1 VNDRFAFENPVESLL
16 LDVLLND
23 SFAPDESEMLAITD
37 FQTDSMG
44 GRIEELD
51 GMLHYT
57 VFPEF
62 EGVDTFDYTI
72 SDGNGGESTASV
84 TVEVDRFDVTPPV
97 VVCRDLEVVLDEA
110 GFVLVEPSQI
120 DAGSVDE
127 SGELM
132 LEVLPNRFGL
142 EDVGRHD
149 VILRG
154 VDGAGNISECVAT
167 VSILP
172 CQEVEVSI
180 VHPTD
185 LTSFVV
191 DEFYSF
197 VAADIPIEIQVAGPV
212 QSVKLHGDGK
222 VIAEF
227 QKPFSND
234 RIDWIWEEVLVGDHQ
249 LFLETLRDSGDLIQS
264 LPVRFSV
271 SELGARVAV
280 VLPNLPDL
288 ISKGALQQFLFEMGV
303 NARFFSRASLPSI
316 EAAEYELLIWG
327 GQSEKG
333 ITGPSLVEL
342 ERLRDQG
349 MPFYFIGA
357 HLLDLDGIES
367 EDVVG
372 RWTDLLQLEPASGA
386 PLLSGELRASR
397 SGGPGIA
404 VGRFGSVSPFDLTLI
419 VPASAK
425 SDEAESLFELDGND
439 IVIRVN
445 EVEGER
451 TNRRVVQIFSV
462 LEASLDTVVPGRKVL
477 FQNAVCWLLEE
488 CRDCQN
494 ANLPPVVQM
503 APTQV
508 GLGEVFSVGLS
519 IENNGACEITGAEVG
534 LSGGDLS
541 VEALL
546 VDGQSIPVLREGE
559 TDRWYGNIGRVGRGS
574 IAARRF
580 EWQIRATSV
589 GASEIVFDTDS
600 NNTELSTV
608 AVPIDVE
615 GLRYSLMKA
624 DEGGLDLLI
633 EGVAGS
639 TFAIEVAD
647 QLRADIDWRTLLDGT
662 GVLEGGFARIPL
674 PVDAGAGQR
683 FYRVISP

>member
-1 VNDRFAFENPVESLL
+1 
-16 LDVLLND
+16 VLLND
-23 SFAPDESEMLAITD
+23 SIAPDEGEMLTIID
-37 FQTDSMG
+37 FRTDSMG

-51 GMLHYT
+51 GVIHYT
-57 VFPEF
+57 VTPDF

-84 TVEVDRFDVTPPV
+84 TVEVDRSDVTPPL
-97 VVCRDLEVVLDEA
+97 VVCRDLEVVLDGS
-110 GFVLVEPSQI
+110 GFVLIEPSQI

-167 VSILP
+167 ISILP
-172 CQEVEVSI
+172 VQVVEASI

-197 VAADIPIEIQVAGPV
+197 VAADIPIEIQVMGPV
-212 QSVKLHGDGK
+212 QSLKLHGDGK

-227 QKPFSND
+227 QKPFASD
-234 RIDWIWEEVLVGDHQ
+234 RIYWIWEEVLVGDHQ
-249 LFLETLRDSGDLIQS
+249 LHVETVSDSGDLIQS

-280 VLPNLPDL
+280 VLPDSPDL
-288 ISKGALQQFLFEMGV
+288 NSKGALQQFLFEMGV
-303 NARFFSRASLPSI
+303 NARFFPRSSLPNI
-316 EAAEYELLIWG
+316 EAAEYELLIWA

-333 ITGPSLVEL
+333 ITEASLVEL
-342 ERLRDQG
+342 ERLRAQG
-349 MPFYFIGA
+349 MSFYFIGA
-357 HLLDLDGIES
+357 HLLDLDGVES

-372 RWTDLLQLEPASGA
+372 RWTDLLQLEPRPGA

-397 SGGPGIA
+397 NAGPGIA
-404 VGRFGSVSPFDLTLI
+404 VGRFGSVSPFDLTSI

-425 SDEAESLFELDGND
+425 SGEAESLFELNEND
-439 IVIRVN
+439 VVIRVN
-445 EVEGER
+445 EEDRER
-451 TNRRVVQIFSV
+451 MNRRVVQIFSV
-462 LEASLDTVVPGRKVL
+462 SESSLDTVAPGRKVL
-477 FQNAVCWLLEE
+477 FQNAVCWLLVE

-508 GLGEVFSVGLS
+508 GLGDVFSVGLS

-546 VDGQSIPVLREGE
+546 VDGQSIPVLREAGTE
-559 TDRWYGNIGRVGRGS
+559 RWYGNLGRVGRGTV
-574 IAARRF
+574 AARRL
-580 EWQIRATSV
+580 EWQISALSV
-589 GASEIVFDTDS
+589 GPSEIVFDTDS
-600 NNTELSTV
+600 NNTELSKV
-608 AVPIDVE
+608 GVPIDVE
-615 GLRYSLMKA
+615 GLRYSLVMA
-624 DEGGLDLLI
+624 DEGELELLV

-639 TFAIEVAD
+639 KFAIQVAD
-647 QLRADIDWRTLLDGT
+647 QLRAEIDWRSMLEGT
-662 GVLEGGFARIPL
+662 GVLEGGFARIRL